1 MALNPIEI
9 LKDTISS
16 VLHTVTITSVVPLGA
31 SKYQL
36 NTSNT
41 FYLNNKTEVTI
52 DSVVYIITDF
62 SINSYITVKAVD
74 GTDTAVVASS
84 FNINPPLF
92 IWGSPKLVSAELV
105 KRIANKNAVWPYMW
119 IVEISTTNNTLDPA
133 AAVKTTPSF
142 NILLLDSVDKKNWD
156 VEKHYEENIYYEGNH
171 CPTQILRNC
180 VHPLVGEH
188 VFNCKREGILI

>member
-62 SINSYITVKAVD
+62 SINS
-74 GTDTAVVASS
+74 
-84 FNINPPLF
+84 
-92 IWGSPKLVSAELV
+92 
-105 KRIANKNAVWPYMW
+105 
-119 IVEISTTNNTLDPA
+119 
-133 AAVKTTPSF
+133 
-142 NILLLDSVDKKNWD
+142 
-156 VEKHYEENIYYEGNH
+156 
-171 CPTQILRNC
+171 
-180 VHPLVGEH
+180 
-188 VFNCKREGILI
+188 